1 MTTARATAVAVAI
14 DARKEGERKKERG
27 EDPRLL
33 QKQKRK
39 AGDLGQRRRQRRR
52 QRHAGQAERQ
62 AQQAVVKDARPASG
76 WRARCR
82 TRNAAAIESENSE

>member
-39 AGDLGQRRRQRRR
+39 AGDL
-52 QRHAGQAERQ
+52 
-62 AQQAVVKDARPASG
+62 
-76 WRARCR
+76 
-82 TRNAAAIESENSE
+82 